1 MALHLID
8 GKSSRS
14 ISYPSDLDYSAVDTV
29 AEIKASGVDPDT
41 WLVQLGTND
50 LYFIINCRCVDVRVA
65 AIERIR
71 MMLAAIGPG
80 IGLGVL
86 IGKSVEAMARQPEYA
101 NQVRAT
107 MFIGIGLIEALALF
121 GIAFSFII

>member
-1 MALHLID
+1 MFGMLAQAA
-8 GKSSRS
+8 
-14 ISYPSDLDYSAVDTV
+14 SDF
-29 AEIKASGVDPDT
+29 SGLET
-41 WLVQLGTND
+41 IGRGLVIG
-50 LYFIINCRCVDVRVA
+50 
-65 AIERIR
+65 
-71 MMLAAIGPG
+71 LAAIGPG

-101 NQVRAT
+101 NQVRTT

>member
-1 MALHLID
+1 MLRILAQVT
-8 GKSSRS
+8 G
-14 ISYPSDLDYSAVDTV
+14 DLESLKTV
-29 AEIKASGVDPDT
+29 GRG
-41 WLVQLGTND
+41 LVIG
-50 LYFIINCRCVDVRVA
+50 
-65 AIERIR
+65 
-71 MMLAAIGPG
+71 LAAIGPG

>member
-1 MALHLID
+1 MVGLLAQAA
-8 GKSSRS
+8 
-14 ISYPSDLDYSAVDTV
+14 SDF
-29 AEIKASGVDPDT
+29 SGLET
-41 WLVQLGTND
+41 IGRGLVIG
-50 LYFIINCRCVDVRVA
+50 
-65 AIERIR
+65 
-71 MMLAAIGPG
+71 LAAIGPG

-101 NQVRAT
+101 NQVRTT

>member
-1 MALHLID
+1 MLHLVAQVTGNLD
-8 GKSSRS
+8 GLKS
-14 ISYPSDLDYSAVDTV
+14 IGKGL
-29 AEIKASGVDPDT
+29 
-41 WLVQLGTND
+41 
-50 LYFIINCRCVDVRVA
+50 
-65 AIERIR
+65 AIG
-71 MMLAAIGPG
+71 LAAIGPG

-101 NQVRAT
+101 GEVRNY